1 MKKPGLYF
9 YSIIIT
15 GLLTILLAAL
25 IGYVTFFM
33 KDKSLI
39 TTRVLLYNARWIEAL
54 LLLLFINLITGIFVN
69 KLYRQKNW
77 PILLLHLAFIFILT
91 GAAIT
96 RYVGKDGKMEL
107 QEEETTDYVIP
118 EDAKDQM
125 VKADVNSYNS

>member
-1 MKKPGLYF
+1 MKKPGLFF
-9 YSIIIT
+9 YSIIVT

-25 IGYVTFFM
+25 IGYVTFFTN
-33 KDKSLI
+33 DNSLI

-54 LLLLFINLITGIFVN
+54 LLLLFFNLIASIFIN
-69 KLYRQKNW
+69 KLYRRKKW

-125 VKADVNSYNS
+125 VKTDFSSYNL